1 MTMKILRILP
11 LIVLLS
17 ITAHAQKL
25 TSEELFKEYFL
36 NHTDSLDAI
45 EGIWT
50 VSTTQEFYNYDTLY
64 DVQKFP
70 KAAKVAVIKKENKYE
85 SFNLTGESYD
95 VQFSITDVKGV
106 YLYRNFFRETNE
118 YSKTSAVISKAGE
131 MEYTY
136 EFPDDYLRVKFADSY
151 EDGTRVV
158 NILKWTKIFPDT
170 KKK

>member
-11 LIVLLS
+11 LIVLFS
-17 ITAHAQKL
+17 ITAQAQKL

-36 NHTDSLDAI
+36 NHADSLDAI

>member
-1 MTMKILRILP
+1 VTMKFLRILP
-11 LIVLLS
+11 LFFLISASLQ
-17 ITAHAQKL
+17 AQKL
-25 TSEELFKEYFL
+25 TSEELFKEYF
-36 NHTDSLDAI
+36 TSQSDSLDPI

-64 DVQKFP
+64 DIQKFP
-70 KAAKVAVIKKENKYE
+70 KAAKVAVMKKENKYE
-85 SFNLTGESYD
+85 SFNLTGDSYD

-136 EFPDDYLRVKFADSY
+136 EFPDDFLRVKFADSY
-151 EDGTRVV
+151 EEGTRVV
-158 NILKWTKIFPDT
+158 NILKWTKVFPEP

>member
-1 MTMKILRILP
+1 MTMKFLRILP
-11 LIVLLS
+11 LFFLFSASLQ
-17 ITAHAQKL
+17 AQKL
-25 TSEELFKEYFL
+25 TSEELFKEYF
-36 NHTDSLDAI
+36 TSQSDSLDPI

-64 DVQKFP
+64 DIQKFP
-70 KAAKVAVIKKENKYE
+70 KAAKVAVMKKENKYE
-85 SFNLTGESYD
+85 SFNLTGDSYD

-136 EFPDDYLRVKFADSY
+136 EFPDDFLRVKFADSY
-151 EDGTRVV
+151 EEGTRVV
-158 NILKWTKIFPDT
+158 NILKWTKVFPEL

>member
-1 MTMKILRILP
+1 VTMKILRILP

>member
-1 MTMKILRILP
+1 MKILRILP

-17 ITAHAQKL
+17 ITAQAQKL

-36 NHTDSLDAI
+36 NHADSLDAI

>member
-1 MTMKILRILP
+1 VTMKFLRILP
-11 LIVLLS
+11 LFFLFSASLQ
-17 ITAHAQKL
+17 AQKL
-25 TSEELFKEYFL
+25 TSEELFKEYF
-36 NHTDSLDAI
+36 TSQSDSLDPI

-64 DVQKFP
+64 DIQKFP
-70 KAAKVAVIKKENKYE
+70 KAAKVAVMKKENKYE
-85 SFNLTGESYD
+85 SFNLTGDSYD

-136 EFPDDYLRVKFADSY
+136 EFPDDFLRVKFADSY
-151 EDGTRVV
+151 EEGTRVV
-158 NILKWTKIFPDT
+158 NILKWTKVFPEP

>member
-1 MTMKILRILP
+1 MKILRILP

-17 ITAHAQKL
+17 ITARAQKL